1 MAPEKNRTLYRTFF
15 ALYIPLVLQQMITLG
30 VNLADNIML
39 GAYGESAL
47 AGVAAVNQ
55 IQFIFQN
62 ILMGTGDGLVMFCS
76 QYWGEKKTEP
86 MRRISA
92 TAMHFALIVAVILFA
107 AATFAPSGVMHI
119 FTDSEPI
126 VREGLIYL
134 NIIRFTYPFFAV
146 TQILLASMRSVG
158 RVRIAFALSV
168 MTLIVNCCINYTLIF
183 GHFGAPALGT
193 AGAAIGTLV
202 ARILEVAVLIWYVKF
217 KDTDLR
223 LKLAGF
229 FRHDPVLSRDYFRV
243 SWMTIL
249 VQGLWGVNTAL
260 QTVILGH
267 MNSIA
272 IAANSAA
279 SNMYLLVKASAIG
292 AASSASV
299 IIGRE
304 VGEGDYVRVQRTAVS
319 LQKLFVILGI
329 AGGLVLFVIYRPI
342 LGLYDLAPE
351 TRAMAASF
359 LQVLCV
365 IQVFQT
371 YQMPTNSGII
381 RGGGNARFQIILDL
395 ISIWCIVLPLSAI
408 MAFVVKASPVAV
420 IWCLNAD
427 QIFKGVP
434 IWYYVN
440 RKNWIRKLTR

>member
-1 MAPEKNRTLYRTFF
+1 MTAEKNRTLYRTFF

-55 IQFIFQN
+55 VQFVLQN

-86 MRRISA
+86 MRRISSI
-92 TAMHFALIVAVILFA
+92 AMHFALIVAVLLMA
-107 AATFAPSGVMHI
+107 AATFAPTGVMHL
-119 FTDSEPI
+119 FTDEPSI
-126 VREGLIYL
+126 VGEGIIYL

-146 TQILLASMRSVG
+146 TQMLLASMRSVG
-158 RVRIAFALSV
+158 RVRIALGLSV

-183 GHFGAPALGT
+183 GHFGAPRLGT
-193 AGAAIGTLV
+193 AGAAIGTLT
-202 ARILEVAVLIWYVKF
+202 ARILETAVVIWYVKF
-217 KDTDLR
+217 RDTDLK
-223 LKLAGF
+223 LKLSDF
-229 FRHDPVLSRDYFRV
+229 FRSDPVLRRDYFRI
-243 SWMTIL
+243 SWMSIT

-267 MNSIA
+267 MTPIA

-292 AASSASV
+292 AASAAGV
-299 IIGRE
+299 IIGRQ
-304 VGEGDYVRVQRTAVS
+304 VGEGDYTRVQRTAVS
-319 LQKLFVILGI
+319 LQKLFVVLGV
-329 AGGLVLFVIYRPI
+329 AGGLLLFVIYRPI
-342 LGLYDLAPE
+342 LSLYDLAPA

-359 LQVLCV
+359 LKVLCV

-381 RGGGNARFQIILDL
+381 RGGGNVRFQIILDL
-395 ISIWCIVLPLSAI
+395 ISIWLIVLPLSAL
-408 MAFVVKASPVAV
+408 MAFVVKASPLVV